1 MTLEEAII
9 DCREV
14 AEIHEQKMKQ
24 CDSASGFTR
33 SHNASIRTTDAKR
46 HEVKAKEY
54 YQIAEWLKDYKRLK
68 EQEPCEDAVSRKA
81 VHDMLENLPI
91 TVEDKWFNWL
101 QKACMRLAD
110 LPSVTPQPKTGHW
123 IEGRSDNPNIH
134 NILCSRC
141 FEGYPSK
148 GHANSQHTKE
158 KFKWCPNCGAYM
170 IGESEK

>member
-1 MTLEEAII
+1 MTIDEAII

-68 EQEPCEDAVSRKA
+68 EQEA
-81 VHDMLENLPI
+81 
-91 TVEDKWFNWL
+91 
-101 QKACMRLAD
+101 
-110 LPSVTPQPKTGHW
+110 KTGHW

-148 GHANSQHTKE
+148 GHANSQHTRE
-158 KFKWCPNCGAYM
+158 KFKWCPKCGAYM

>member
-1 MTLEEAII
+1 MT
-9 DCREV
+9 
-14 AEIHEQKMKQ
+14 
-24 CDSASGFTR
+24 
-33 SHNASIRTTDAKR
+33 
-46 HEVKAKEY
+46 
-54 YQIAEWLKDYKRLK
+54 IAERKNMLKHFIICLK
-68 EQEPCEDAVSRKA
+68 CRVRGKNCVVDCPTQYDAGNMGEIIENLESISKILEQEPCEDAVSRKA
-81 VHDMLENLPI
+81 VLEVIDDCNSDGLKGI
-91 TVEDKWFNWL
+91 FCSYDDGERFKEYI
-101 QKACMRLAD
+101 KE